1 MDFDEDGG
9 AGIEDDVEYYY
20 ENILNTLENIA
31 ELIEQDIKREEVITD
46 KIEKIFKNKRAQRD
60 KSM

>member
-1 MDFDEDGG
+1 MDFDEDGGAG

-46 KIEKIFKNKRAQRD
+46 KIEKIFKK
-60 KSM
+60 